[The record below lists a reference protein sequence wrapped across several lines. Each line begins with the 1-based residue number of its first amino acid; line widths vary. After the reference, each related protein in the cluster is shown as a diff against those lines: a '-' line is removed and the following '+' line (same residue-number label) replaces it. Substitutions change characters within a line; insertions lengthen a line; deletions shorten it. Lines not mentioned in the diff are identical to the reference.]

1 MASINT
7 RDEYLKDP
15 NRVVETTE
23 KAPWWSP
30 KVQIGRDGYKPEG
43 YVPGFWS
50 TVGAGMTGD
59 MVGNH
64 STFSNILGAITSPF
78 QFMEAKGAPERIY
91 ERTMSEY
98 PAELTELNA
107 IESDPTKKGS
117 DWFAKL
123 PKAFKDQLA
132 SYEISPTN
140 QEMDA
145 YTFARDIK
153 DALAH
158 AVYNREAA
166 AGTEKYGQFSV
177 FLGSIGAS
185 VVSDPTAL
193 LPGMAAFKASAKTS
207 MAAGKAVSL
216 AGRIAAKAPT
226 GVVSS
231 LAINTALNTAQA
243 ASGLIESDSRSERL
257 GIVYGDM
264 TAEEIAQQS
273 IYSGAIS
280 LAAGSVMAGG
290 GYFAGMG
297 LSKFN
302 KKTSV
307 SALELAEG
315 LVNNPNV
322 FKSEQTAN
330 LLNKI
335 VGGVDLTPNEGGAIF
350 AEVLNAQ
357 FGTHLKGSEWDWDS
371 YVAIGVSPI
380 DLAHKVFTEGYSGR
394 QINDIL
400 NNAAAVIEHAK
411 TAVPLKY
418 PVDTM
423 GPPVEMTGPPA
434 PMKPLLPIRA
444 LPDFVEAAGYMWGP
458 RGDLIKDPS
467 KVQASA
473 PVAPAVLDS
482 GRVKEPWDLTADEQ
496 ARADKLIGEPNA
508 DATPSEREAF
518 QKKQDDWNAT
528 LDAIEEAEKQHK
540 AKRESPAPPAETP
553 TAGVLTSSFDDDIKE
568 LLKNATDRKQFTK
581 EFMPIVKGRDPDKVG
596 AIYDIVDN
604 DEIFAKAKAELETA
618 KAPEAPKAASV
629 AAVATPVEPAKG
641 FTREPLLPV
650 VDDSPKSDMRPGI
663 SWVLGIIE
671 ESKTTLEFANK
682 FLDGMKDSGLSK
694 DDSKNFAA
702 LIGIWLNPETTKKSR
717 PVSYERVDGKTVG
730 VRSETNDLPSEW
742 KDRQKTLTDIAKK
755 MPKPEDLKKQFS
767 DALDTV
773 PGVKE
778 PLIPMISGPNNRV
791 TLEIPSI
798 RDRLVW
804 MSGKNHPNKAQAL
817 SLLARYYNL
826 NPMDVRAIRA
836 KMNAAIPDRMGRN
849 IDRVQVVGKDGSYT
863 SRILQV
869 GQDTT
874 AAPKAVKV
882 PKVAPAP
889 TTARADAY
897 VAQRNAA
904 VDRAEA
910 KRQASAAAKAAGKP
924 EPKDVE
930 IEVPGLNR
938 EATAAYNQMLKTG
951 KYKDAFDLL
960 NTTLVGEGNF
970 FAIKELSG
978 MTMDAK
984 ELLQSAYR
992 IPDEAT
998 RIEIVNEAKNHL
1010 NEVNR
1015 ELEKYRQRLFA
1026 VSSKDLGGVKIS
1038 SPLDASQGP
1047 MTRAVLGTPWAPS
1060 TQFYVEPVSGDTG
1073 QAMHRTK
1080 MILDPLFVGNDP
1092 SNLASRIDTD
1102 YPKGFFFTV
1111 GNALGKFQAALFQQT
1126 EAGKMLSTKIP
1137 VLSHLVNF
1145 IAPSSLSNAS
1155 EIGSKK
1161 ITPSLY
1167 GGRTRIAAESLAIT
1181 MDATKKLADLGI
1193 HVGTP
1198 EYRDI
1203 AITAMREKQTN
1214 KIHKT
1219 RNREA
1224 VDAYKE
1230 GLKYYNIVGE
1240 EGVLVGKIKQA
1251 DPNHVHIKMNEL
1263 AGREID
1269 KVAEGYRQAVAAA
1282 FSRDNADIHE
1292 PTLASIRTASILDA
1306 QGKKVTTLAD
1316 LRAVD
1321 PQAADEYLLALNSTK
1336 RGSPVYDFAHK
1347 VMRVRNGLDVTDDR
1361 NLIREISRYMNSGF
1375 GRSLDEELLL
1385 SPVMTP
1391 YIETDMHVVFNDYD
1405 RNIRYNF
1412 MKQDAVNRF
1421 LSNLTGSEVTGI
1433 TYADMMDYFR
1443 GIMLEHKIAPDA
1455 EINYL
1460 FDAMI
1465 KKEMQINHRSTHNLR
1480 DGEALLDAG
1489 MSLLSAPIQTLVI
1502 TGSSFTSNIM
1512 EVAKALTKAV
1522 TTAAGGTGG
1531 NRTFLGSLGQSIRHM
1546 TKAQRMAGYAGMMQI
1561 STHGQVPGIDMPS
1574 INYSGG
1580 YLRTKMSNLSR
1591 PWKTFG
1597 SAWTTKADSTPKWI
1611 AHVVKS
1617 FADIPTETAKQLFH
1631 ADNIAAANYRIYQ
1644 GANMY
1649 DMAGVFEQFHKDP
1662 AFLTKVQPSETVN
1675 RMNEAGLFSKE
1686 GKKGLDAI
1694 LKHNPGILFDYFEF
1708 DDLYRAV
1715 MDMKTNRNVSDADA
1729 DAASKWY
1736 QAYWDAVHRQTDA
1749 HTMTIPG
1756 PWDVSDPDTSPV
1768 LNRFMNTFSGYS
1780 RWMYSR
1786 NYQQNF
1792 PNSSSAKIG
1801 SMLVYYAMAEAT
1813 ALMLKDSMS
1822 NPDLFAQ
1829 MMDDDDNEDLLNDY
1843 MVRGMLR
1850 VPLFGQL
1857 TNGTVE
1863 GASLISGYFTGK
1875 NNSWAR
1881 PSMFSGASYKRVA
1894 EELAKAARGEDYDSE
1909 VVRKGIPLVNA
1920 PIFGGII
1927 KKMSED

>member
-1 MASINT
+1 MTSMNT

-23 KAPWWSP
+23 QAPWWSP

-64 STFSNILGAITSPF
+64 STFSNVLGAITSPF
-78 QFMEAKGAPERIY
+78 QFIEAKGAPDRIY

-117 DWFAKL
+117 DWFKKL
-123 PKAFKDQLA
+123 PKPFKDQLE
-132 SYEISPTN
+132 SYGISPTN

-145 YTFARDIK
+145 YTFARDVK
-153 DALAH
+153 DTLAH
-158 AVYNREAA
+158 AVYNREAT

-177 FLGSIGAS
+177 LLGSIGAS
-185 VVSDPTAL
+185 VVSDPTTL
-193 LPGMAAFKASAKTS
+193 IPGMAAFKASAKTS

-216 AGRIAAKAPT
+216 AGRIAAKVPT
-226 GVVSS
+226 GVASS

-243 ASGLIESDSRSERL
+243 ASSLIESDSRSERL
-257 GIVYGDM
+257 GIAYGDM
-264 TAEEIAQQS
+264 TASEIAQES
-273 IYSGAIS
+273 IYSGVIS
-280 LAAGSVMAGG
+280 LAAGSTMSAG

-315 LVNNPNV
+315 LVNNTSV
-322 FKSEQTAN
+322 FKSEQSAN

-335 VGGVDLTPNEGGAIF
+335 IGGADLTPNEGGAIF

-371 YVAIGVSPI
+371 YVAIGVNPI
-380 DLAHKVFTEGYSGR
+380 DLAAKVFTEGYSGR

-400 NNAAAVIEHAK
+400 NNASAVIEHAK
-411 TAVPLKY
+411 QVTTPADPM
-418 PVDTM
+418 DTM
-423 GPPVEMTGPPA
+423 GPPTEEIMGPVVPT
-434 PMKPLLPIRA
+434 KPLLPIRA

-458 RGDLIKDPS
+458 RGDLIKDPT
-467 KVQASA
+467 KVVV
-473 PVAPAVLDS
+473 PVGVTPPV
-482 GRVKEPWDLTADEQ
+482 VPIEPPVT
-496 ARADKLIGEPNA
+496 
-508 DATPSEREAF
+508 
-518 QKKQDDWNAT
+518 
-528 LDAIEEAEKQHK
+528 K
-540 AKRESPAPPAETP
+540 A
-553 TAGVLTSSFDDDIKE
+553 
-568 LLKNATDRKQFTK
+568 
-581 EFMPIVKGRDPDKVG
+581 
-596 AIYDIVDN
+596 
-604 DEIFAKAKAELETA
+604 
-618 KAPEAPKAASV
+618 
-629 AAVATPVEPAKG
+629 
-641 FTREPLLPV
+641 FTREPILPEVIDPINPPRSSKLGVDPVISTLLESADQEAFAKNVLAVAKSWTKEQRQAALRLAHNEILFNEAKIGLKDTKPSGPTISQ
-650 VDDSPKSDMRPGI
+650 DDLVKAARALAGREDSLVP
-663 SWVLGIIE
+663 LGP
-671 ESKTTLEFANK
+671 
-682 FLDGMKDSGLSK
+682 
-694 DDSKNFAA
+694 SKN
-702 LIGIWLNPETTKKSR
+702 
-717 PVSYERVDGKTVG
+717 D
-730 VRSETNDLPSEW
+730 
-742 KDRQKTLTDIAKK
+742 AKY
-755 MPKPEDLKKQFS
+755 M
-767 DALDTV
+767 
-773 PGVKE
+773 
-778 PLIPMISGPNNRV
+778 
-791 TLEIPSI
+791 LEIPNLV
-798 RDRLVW
+798 DRLAW
-804 MSGKNHPNKAQAL
+804 MTGNSWESKGSAEKILND
-817 SLLARYYNL
+817 YYGL
-826 NPMDVRAIRA
+826 GIKEIRA
-836 KMNAAIPDRMGRN
+836 RRRDIQKSLESLKKGRAQ
-849 IDRVQVVGKDGSYT
+849 IDRIQVVRNQDGSYGAT
-863 SRILQV
+863 ILRV
-869 GQDTT
+869 GQDRQ
-874 AAPKAVKV
+874 AAPKGVKV
-882 PKVAPAP
+882 PKAPP
-889 TTARADAY
+889 VPSTARAEAY
-897 VAQRNAA
+897 VTQRNAA
-904 VDRAEA
+904 VARAEA
-910 KRQASAAAKAAGKP
+910 RRQMEASNRAAKAAGKP
-924 EPKDVE
+924 QKVDPEV
-930 IEVPGLNR
+930 EVPGLNR

-970 FAIKELSG
+970 LKIKQLSG
-978 MTMDAK
+978 KTMAAK
-984 ELLQSAYR
+984 ELLAAAYR
-992 IPDEAT
+992 NPDESIRT
-998 RIEIVNEAKNHL
+998 KNVNEAKNYL

-1015 ELEKYRQRLFA
+1015 DLEKYRQRLFA

-1047 MTRAVLGTPWAPS
+1047 ITRSVLGTPWAPS

-1111 GNALGKFQAALFQQT
+1111 GNALNNVNTMLFQQT

-1145 IAPSSLSNAS
+1145 LAPSSLSNAS

-1161 ITPSLY
+1161 ITPSLH
-1167 GGRTRIAAESLAIT
+1167 GGLTRIRAESLAIT
-1181 MDATKKLADLGI
+1181 IDATKKLADLGI
-1193 HVGTP
+1193 HVDTP
-1198 EYRDI
+1198 EYHDI
-1203 AITAMREKQTN
+1203 AITAMREKQTG

-1224 VDAYKE
+1224 VDAYKD

-1263 AGREID
+1263 ASREID

-1282 FSRDNADIHE
+1282 FSRDDADIHE

-1316 LRAVD
+1316 LRTVD

-1361 NLIREISRYMNSGF
+1361 NLIRETSRYMNSGF

-1443 GIMLEHKIAPDA
+1443 GIMLEHKVAPDA
-1455 EINYL
+1455 EINHL

-1480 DGEALLDAG
+1480 DGEAMLDAF
-1489 MSLLSAPIQTLVI
+1489 MSLLSAPIQTIVI
-1502 TGSSFTSNIM
+1502 TGTSAASNVM
-1512 EVAKALTKAV
+1512 ESAKAITKAI

-1597 SAWTTKADSTPKWI
+1597 SAVVTKADSAPKYI

-1649 DMAGVFEQFHKDP
+1649 DMAGIFEQFHKDP
-1662 AFLTKVQPSETVN
+1662 DFLTKVQPSETVN

-1694 LKHNPGILFDYFEF
+1694 LQHNPDILFDYFEF
-1708 DDLYRAV
+1708 DDLYQAV

-1729 DAASKWY
+1729 LAASKWY
-1736 QAYWDAVHRQTDA
+1736 QAYWDAAHRQTDA

-1756 PWDVSDPDTSPV
+1756 PWDVSDPDTSPA
-1768 LNRFMNTFSGYS
+1768 LNRFCNTFSGYS
-1780 RWMYSR
+1780 RWMFSR

-1850 VPLFGQL
+1850 IPLFGQL

-1863 GASLISGYFTGK
+1863 GASMISGYFTGK

-1894 EELAKAARGEDYDSE
+1894 EELAKAARGEDYDPE